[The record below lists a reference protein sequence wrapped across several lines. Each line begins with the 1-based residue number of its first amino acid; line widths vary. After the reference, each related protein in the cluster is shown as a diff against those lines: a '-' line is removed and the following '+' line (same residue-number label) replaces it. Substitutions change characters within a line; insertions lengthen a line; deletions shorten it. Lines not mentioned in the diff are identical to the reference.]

1 MTSVSVIIPYY
12 KKINYIKKTL
22 QSVLDQTFKDFEIIL
37 IYDDTNLDDLTIIK
51 KEFEDNPKI
60 KIFNNSENLG
70 AGASRNIGISKSSG
84 NIIAF
89 LDSDDFWFPEKL
101 EKQVN
106 FMIKNK
112 YNFIFSDYEKKISEN
127 KTIKV
132 INEKKKIGYLDLIKS
147 CDIGL
152 STVLVKKEIIQNDL
166 FPSIKTQEDYVAW
179 LKITKN
185 NIYAYNFSEI
195 LVVWNHAKNSLSSN
209 FFQKIS
215 DGFKVYYIYENFGLF
230 KSIYYL
236 FLLAFNSIKRKI

>member
-112 YNFIFSDYEKKISEN
+112 YKFIFSDYEKKI
-127 KTIKV
+127 
-132 INEKKKIGYLDLIKS
+132 
-147 CDIGL
+147 
-152 STVLVKKEIIQNDL
+152 
-166 FPSIKTQEDYVAW
+166 
-179 LKITKN
+179 
-185 NIYAYNFSEI
+185 
-195 LVVWNHAKNSLSSN
+195 
-209 FFQKIS
+209 
-215 DGFKVYYIYENFGLF
+215 
-230 KSIYYL
+230 
-236 FLLAFNSIKRKI
+236 